1 VTVTEAETQAMRRA
15 LVAAREP
22 AHRISPNPRV
32 GCVLLGADGGVLA
45 VGRHRGPGTAH
56 AEVDALAQVGGRARG
71 ATAVVT
77 LEPCDHTGRTGPCT
91 DALLDAGVTR
101 VVHAIDDPDPVAGG
115 GASTLRAA
123 GVEVESGVLADEAR
137 ALNTRWLSAVAR
149 RRPFVTWKLAAS
161 LDGRSAAAD
170 GSSRWITGPAARRD
184 VQRLRAAADAVVV
197 GTGTALADDPRLTV
211 RDDDDRDLPHDQQPV
226 RVVVGRRALPAG
238 SRLLDGAA
246 PTLHLRTDD
255 PGIVLAQLYERDVR
269 EVWLE
274 GGPRLAGAFCAAG
287 LVDEVVA
294 YVAPVLLG
302 AGPAALV
309 HAGVATIAD
318 ALRLQV
324 SDVTVIDGDVRI
336 TATPTREGTD

>member
-1 VTVTEAETQAMRRA
+1 
-15 LVAAREP
+15 
-22 AHRISPNPRV
+22 
-32 GCVLLGADGGVLA
+32 
-45 VGRHRGPGTAH
+45 
-56 AEVDALAQVGGRARG
+56 
-71 ATAVVT
+71 
-77 LEPCDHTGRTGPCT
+77 
-91 DALLDAGVTR
+91 
-101 VVHAIDDPDPVAGG
+101 
-115 GASTLRAA
+115 
-123 GVEVESGVLADEAR
+123 
-137 ALNTRWLSAVAR
+137 
-149 RRPFVTWKLAAS
+149 
-161 LDGRSAAAD
+161 
-170 GSSRWITGPAARRD
+170 
-184 VQRLRAAADAVVV
+184 
-197 GTGTALADDPRLTV
+197 
-211 RDDDDRDLPHDQQPV
+211 
-226 RVVVGRRALPAG
+226 VVVGRRALPAG